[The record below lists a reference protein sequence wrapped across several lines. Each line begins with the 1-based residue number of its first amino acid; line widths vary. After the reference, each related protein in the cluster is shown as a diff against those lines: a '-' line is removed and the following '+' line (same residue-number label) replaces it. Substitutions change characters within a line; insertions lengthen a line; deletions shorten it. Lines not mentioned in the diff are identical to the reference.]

1 MDQLGHHQFCCSDL
15 CSLADQQRTSCEQT
29 CDQNFEACCQGSTQP
44 SNSPMSEGHVVD
56 SWSEGAHVF
65 RPTQPEWMTQAKCK
79 GQTDLFFNEGNSI
92 FVRAA
97 KVICG
102 TCPVRRECLA
112 FAMKNDDQGIWAGTS
127 TNERERIRRALRKN
141 IRVLTS

>member
-1 MDQLGHHQFCCSDL
+1 MQRNDL
-15 CSLADQQRTSCEQT
+15 IVQCNGQDNYIQHGAMT
-29 CDQNFEACCQGSTQP
+29 EA
-44 SNSPMSEGHVVD
+44 HVVE

-65 RPTQPEWMTQAKCK
+65 RPTQPEWMTEAKCK
-79 GQTDLFFNEGNSI
+79 GQTDLFFTEGNSI

-97 KVICG
+97 KVICS

-141 IRVLTS
+141 IRVMS

>member
-1 MDQLGHHQFCCSDL
+1 VQLNDSIVQCNGQENC
-15 CSLADQQRTSCEQT
+15 
-29 CDQNFEACCQGSTQP
+29 TQHGA
-44 SNSPMSEGHVVD
+44 MTEVHVVE

-65 RPTQPEWMTQAKCK
+65 RPTQPQWMIQAKCK

-92 FVRAA
+92 YVRAA

-127 TNERERIRRALRKN
+127 TNERERIRRSLRKN
-141 IRVLTS
+141 IRVLS

>member
-1 MDQLGHHQFCCSDL
+1 MDQLGHHQFCCLDL
-15 CSLADQQRTSCEQT
+15 CSLAHQQRTSCQQT
-29 CDQNFEACCQGSTQP
+29 RNQNNEAYCQGSTQP
-44 SNSPMSEGHVVD
+44 SNTQMSEGHVVD

-141 IRVLTS
+141 IRVLES

>member
-1 MDQLGHHQFCCSDL
+1 MDHLDHHQLRDAHPCS
-15 CSLADQQRTSCEQT
+15 STHQQRTSCQQT
-29 CDQNFEACCQGSTQP
+29 RHQNFEACCQGSTQP

>member
-1 MDQLGHHQFCCSDL
+1 M
-15 CSLADQQRTSCEQT
+15 T
-29 CDQNFEACCQGSTQP
+29 EA
-44 SNSPMSEGHVVD
+44 HVVE

-65 RPTQPEWMTQAKCK
+65 RPTQPEWMTEAKCK

-127 TNERERIRRALRKN
+127 TNERERIRRALRTN
-141 IRVLTS
+141 IRVLES

>member
-1 MDQLGHHQFCCSDL
+1 M
-15 CSLADQQRTSCEQT
+15 T
-29 CDQNFEACCQGSTQP
+29 EA
-44 SNSPMSEGHVVD
+44 HVVE

-65 RPTQPEWMTQAKCK
+65 RPTQPQWMTQAMCK
-79 GQTDLFFNEGNSI
+79 GQTDLFFNEGNSL